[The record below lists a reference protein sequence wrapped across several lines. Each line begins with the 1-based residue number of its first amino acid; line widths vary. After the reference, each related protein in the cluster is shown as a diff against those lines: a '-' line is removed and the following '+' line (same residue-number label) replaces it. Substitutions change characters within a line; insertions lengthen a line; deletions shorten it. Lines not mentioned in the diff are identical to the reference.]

1 MLEISTVL
9 EIYMHQ
15 KKTEDVYITILKYI
29 DVILNRKKRKLHI
42 YTFTWIKWNKT
53 EFWNEKNQFRNKGMS
68 EILKLKLKTKYTAKW
83 IKS

>member
-29 DVILNRKKRKLHI
+29 DVILNRKKKEITYLHI
-42 YTFTWIKWNKT
+42 YMNKM
-53 EFWNEKNQFRNKGMS
+53 K
-68 EILKLKLKTKYTAKW
+68 
-83 IKS
+83 